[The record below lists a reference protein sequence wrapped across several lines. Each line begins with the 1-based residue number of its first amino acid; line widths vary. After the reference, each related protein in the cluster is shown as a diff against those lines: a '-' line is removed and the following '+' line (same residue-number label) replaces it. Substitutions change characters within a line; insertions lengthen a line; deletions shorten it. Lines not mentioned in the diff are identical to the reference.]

1 MGMDSV
7 GRGKWY
13 VALAACIAVT
23 WPLWSGA
30 QPDVPMQPHESEI
43 QPRIQPKLTI
53 EGLRKAMTRQAMRQD
68 AIEHQLSQL
77 KSITQ
82 DLRRRDD
89 QLQLS
94 IYQLQRRIDQLR
106 QRVTRGEAGTGN
118 NVHAAMTNIGS
129 PGKDSAGVTT
139 SWVAVSELET
149 KLNALTD

>member
-1 MGMDSV
+1 
-7 GRGKWY
+7 
-13 VALAACIAVT
+13 
-23 WPLWSGA
+23 
-30 QPDVPMQPHESEI
+30 
-43 QPRIQPKLTI
+43 
-53 EGLRKAMTRQAMRQD
+53 MTRQAMRQD

-89 QLQLS
+89 QLQRS